1 MKQILFTLLFFCVA
15 GLYSCRKSNDIDIK
29 QYDEQQIQ
37 AYISANGLTDMKRD
51 LSSGDTTG
59 MYYKILTQGTGKVVD
74 YPDIVAL
81 VFTVKSFDGQFIAT
95 DTIVNH
101 VYNFLGHI
109 NKNNLPNGVQL
120 ALINILKNKGGRMRL
135 LVPSHLGYGS
145 AGFGSGSSD
154 GNNRIKGNQG
164 LDYYINLI
172 DDQPKYDDLTVK
184 NYITANNL
192 TGYTK
197 TASGLWYKILQT
209 GSGAAIGAS
218 ALVTIQYTG
227 SLLNGLNTS
236 DQYNSSDASTGT
248 TIDLGNDT
256 RAGLVEGLQLTTPG
270 AKLSLIMPS
279 RLAYGYNTYGD
290 SSIPIFSC
298 MRYDVNV
305 ISVQ

>member
-37 AYISANGLTDMKRD
+37 AYISANGLTGMQRD
-51 LSSGDTTG
+51 LSGGDTTG
-59 MYYKILTQGTGKVVD
+59 IYYKVLTQGIGKAID

-81 VFTVKSFDGQFIAT
+81 VFTVRSFDGQFIAT

-101 VYNFLGHI
+101 VYNFVGHI
-109 NKNNLPNGVQL
+109 NRNNLPNGVQL

-172 DDQPKYDDLTVK
+172 DDQAKYDDITVK

-197 TASGLWYKILQT
+197 TTSGLWYKILQA
-209 GSGAAIGAS
+209 GSGAVIS
-218 ALVTIQYTG
+218 TTSLVTVQYTG

-248 TIDLGNDT
+248 IIDLGNDS
-256 RAGLVEGLQLTTPG
+256 RAGLVEGLQLTKPG

-279 RLAYGYNTYGD
+279 RLAFGYNTYGD

-298 MRYDVNV
+298 MKYDINV